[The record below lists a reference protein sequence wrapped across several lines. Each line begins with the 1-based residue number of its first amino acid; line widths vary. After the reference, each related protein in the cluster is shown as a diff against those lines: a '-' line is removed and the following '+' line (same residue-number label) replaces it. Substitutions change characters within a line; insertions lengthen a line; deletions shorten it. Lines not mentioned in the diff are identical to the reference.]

1 MMNPGAHPPGP
12 DRFIWRPSPDPP
24 IPGLASECLF
34 ESDSARTAQ
43 PRLTVAIPTYRRP
56 GLLLHSIASVL
67 AQSDLDAVELVVVED
82 DPAFADADRLLA
94 ALPRLRDIAFRYY
107 RNSSNAGLFGNWN
120 IGLALARGE
129 WFSLLNDDD
138 LFDPDF
144 IATIRS
150 ATTADPGI
158 DAVACSLRFL
168 DQRVDLGDAR
178 APLPRAERFRN
189 MFRFGLARAR
199 RLRAAPM
206 FFGSLA
212 GSGLGLVVRT
222 ATIRALGG
230 YKAGDYPSADYFM
243 MTRLARFHHFIQ
255 LRAALAVSRV
265 DVNISSRP
273 ETQIGFLN
281 CQARLQEALL
291 ADGVSPR
298 WWRHIRAQ
306 VLGITLR
313 HINRYWNQ
321 AFAPHDVEAA
331 IGARVS
337 LRHLRPVRW
346 YRLLIG
352 AI

>member
-1 MMNPGAHPPGP
+1 MMDPLAHPPGP
-12 DRFIWRPSPDPP
+12 GRFIWRPSPDRP

-34 ESDSARTAQ
+34 ESDAAHTVQ
-43 PRLTVAIPTYRRP
+43 PRLTIAIPTYRRP
-56 GLLLHSIASVL
+56 DLLLDSIASVL
-67 AQSDLDAVELVVVED
+67 AQSDLDAVELVVIED

-107 RNSSNAGLFGNWN
+107 RNDSNAGLFGNWN
-120 IGLALARGE
+120 ISLGLARGE

-138 LFDPDF
+138 LLDPNF
-144 IATIRS
+144 IATIRR

-168 DQRVDLGDAR
+168 DQRADSGDAT
-178 APLPRAERFRN
+178 APLPRAERVRN
-189 MFRFGLARAR
+189 MFRFGVASAR
-199 RLRAAPM
+199 RLRPAPM

-222 ATIRALGG
+222 SAIRGLGG
-230 YKAGDYPSADYFM
+230 YQADDYPSADYFM
-243 MTRLARFHHFIQ
+243 MTRLARFHHFVQ
-255 LRAALAVSRV
+255 LRATLAVSRV
-265 DVNISSRP
+265 DTNISSRP
-273 ETQIGFLN
+273 ETQIGFLH

-291 ADGVSPR
+291 ADGVAPR
-298 WWRHIRAQ
+298 WWHHIRAQ
-306 VLGITLR
+306 VLGIALR

-321 AFAPHDVEAA
+321 AFDPRDIETA

-337 LRHLRPVRW
+337 FRHLRPVRW

-352 AI
+352 AV